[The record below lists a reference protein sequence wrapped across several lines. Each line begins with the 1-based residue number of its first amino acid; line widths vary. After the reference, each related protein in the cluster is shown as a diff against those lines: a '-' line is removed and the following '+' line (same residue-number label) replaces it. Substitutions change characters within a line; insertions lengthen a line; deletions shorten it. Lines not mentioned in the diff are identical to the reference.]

1 MTTQLTGTSILFQD
15 DFAAN
20 GPLDSTRW
28 DFNHWSQVNNPSYLG
43 LTQMRQSLPFAENGI
58 ARIRLDTWLN
68 GNAFSGSE
76 AITNQAFNLNNGG
89 VAFEGKFRFDSMQG
103 GMITGFF
110 TFQDFAEGVARNPH
124 DEIDF
129 EILTSQLGKISTN
142 VFVAAE
148 NSANYPISIPM
159 AGMGDWHTYRMEWL
173 PGMVRWF
180 VDGNLI
186 RTETEHVPVQP
197 QQLHMNLWGVPTDWK
212 QSLGDPQGPTVG
224 ASDFVPAKSAAE
236 NKTYFFDVTSVKIE
250 QLSTK
255 LGTNG
260 NDTIDG
266 TANADGIE
274 GRGGDDTLNGLAGD
288 DTLFGAGGNDKINGG
303 EGNDTAVFVGERS
316 RYNVSLTEGVLTVVD
331 TSGQDGTDTLTS
343 IEFLNFKDALYEV
356 VNGTVTHT
364 PADYSTIQQHIDQG
378 TTSQYPVQYVQEL
391 YSVGND
397 GVLKPVSAASHNLSA
412 ALGGAVATSDEL
424 VLYPD
429 AYTTLEDRILTIAPD
444 ASVLANDSA
453 GTSRTASLVS
463 GPTHGSLEFA
473 ADGSFIYTPNSGFQ
487 GIDNFIYRATD
498 ALGAFGETAAFI
510 NVAPVT
516 TGATTA
522 LDLPG
527 LSAFEL
533 VGSLYAGLL
542 GRAADLDGF
551 LYWAQAQVAGAGK
564 SPNVA
569 ATFHTIANNI
579 AASDEAKA
587 TFALLANPKAATDGD
602 INSFLDG
609 VYHNL
614 FGRSI
619 DAGGQAYWSS
629 EIKQAIAT
637 GQPLG
642 SVVASIISGTQQS
655 DSHQD
660 ITALINKT
668 LVNLEYVEEQYELGT
683 TWGSDDLTEAK
694 ALLQAVTADP
704 LSLLIGLKQAEDL
717 VIADAA

>member
-15 DFAAN
+15 NFSTN
-20 GPLDSTRW
+20 GPLDSSNW
-28 DFNHWSQVNNPSYLG
+28 DFNHWSQVNNPSFLG
-43 LTQMRQSLPFAENGI
+43 LTQMRQSLPFAEKGM
-58 ARIRLDTWLN
+58 ARIRLDTWLD

-76 AITNQAFNLNNGG
+76 AITKEAFELDNGG
-89 VAFEGKFRFDSMQG
+89 VAFEGKFRFDSTQG

-110 TFQDFAEGVARNPH
+110 TFQDFPPNVARNPH

-129 EILTSQLGKISTN
+129 EILTSQQAKISTN
-142 VFVAAE
+142 VFIAAE
-148 NSANYPISIPM
+148 NSKDYPISIPM
-159 AGMGDWHTYRMEWL
+159 AELGDWHTYRMEWL

-197 QQLHMNLWGVPTDWK
+197 QQLHMNLWGVPTNWK

-236 NKTYFFDVTSVKIE
+236 NKTYFFDVSSVKVE

-255 LGTNG
+255 LGTEG

-288 DTLFGAGGNDKINGG
+288 DTLFGADGNDKINGG
-303 EGNDTAVFVGERS
+303 EGNDTAVFRGERS
-316 RYNVSLTEGVLTVVD
+316 RYTVSMAGGVLTVID
-331 TSGQDGTDTLTS
+331 TSGQDGTDSLTS

-356 VNGTVTHT
+356 VGGTVTHT
-364 PADYSTIQQHIDQG
+364 PADYSRIQQSIDQG

-391 YSVGND
+391 YSVADD
-397 GVLKPVSAASHNLSA
+397 GILKPVSDASQSLPAAVGA
-412 ALGGAVATSDEL
+412 APAASDEL
-424 VLYPD
+424 VLYAD
-429 AYTTLEDRILTIAPD
+429 AYTILENRVLTIAPD
-444 ASVLANDSA
+444 AGVLANDDSGLA
-453 GTSRTASLVS
+453 LTASLVS
-463 GPTHGSLEFA
+463 GPTHGTLSFA
-473 ADGSFIYTPNSGFQ
+473 ADGSFIYTPNSAFQ

-498 ALGAFGETAAFI
+498 ASGGFGETTAFI

-516 TGATTA
+516 TGATTT
-522 LDLPG
+522 LDLPT

-533 VGSLYAGLL
+533 VGSMYAGLL
-542 GRAADLDGF
+542 GRGADLDGF
-551 LYWAQAQVAGAGK
+551 LYWAQEQVAGAGR

-569 ATFHTIANNI
+569 AAFHAMANNI
-579 AASDEAKA
+579 AASDEARGN
-587 TFALLANPKAATDGD
+587 FALLANPKAAADGD
-602 INSFLDG
+602 IASFLDSI
-609 VYHNL
+609 YHNL
-614 FGRSI
+614 FGRSV
-619 DAGGQAYWSS
+619 DAGGQAYWTG
-629 EIKQAIAT
+629 EIKQAIAA

-642 SVVASIISGTQQS
+642 SVVASIISGAQES
-655 DSHQD
+655 DSHRD

-668 LVNLEYVEEQYELGT
+668 LVNLEYVDEQFELGT
-683 TWGSDDLTEAK
+683 TWGPDDLAEAK

-704 LSLLIGLKQAEDL
+704 LSVLVGLKQAEDL
-717 VIADAA
+717 IIADAA

>member
-1 MTTQLTGTSILFQD
+1 MTSQLSATSILFQD
-15 DFAAN
+15 DFATN
-20 GPLDSTRW
+20 GPLDATKW
-28 DFNHWSQVNNPSYLG
+28 DFNHWSAVNNPSFLG
-43 LTQMRQSLPFAENGI
+43 LTQMRQELPFAENGM
-58 ARIRLDTWLN
+58 ARIRLDTWLD
-68 GNAFSGSE
+68 GKAFSGSE
-76 AITNQAFNLNNGG
+76 AITNQSFNLNNGG
-89 VAFEGKFRFDSMQG
+89 VAFEGKFRFESTQG

-110 TFQDFAEGVARNPH
+110 TFQDFPEGDARNPH
-124 DEIDF
+124 DEIDY
-129 EILTSQLGKISTN
+129 EILTSQLDKISTN
-142 VFVAAE
+142 VFIAAE

-159 AGMGDWHTYRMEWL
+159 TGLGDWHTYRMEWL

-180 VDGNLI
+180 VDGTLI

-197 QQLHMNLWGVPTDWK
+197 QQLHMNLWGVPTNWK
-212 QSLGDPQGPTVG
+212 ESLGDPQGPTVG
-224 ASDFVPAKSAAE
+224 ASNFVPAQSAAE
-236 NKTYFFDVTSVKIE
+236 NKTYFFDVSSVRIE

-260 NDTIDG
+260 NDTIEG

-274 GRGGDDTLNGLAGD
+274 GRGGDDTLKGLAGD
-288 DTLFGAGGNDKINGG
+288 DTLFGAGGNDKIDGG

-316 RYNVSLTEGVLTVVD
+316 RYNVSLNNGVLTVVD
-331 TSGQDGTDTLTS
+331 TSGQDGTDTLTN
-343 IEFLNFKDALYEV
+343 IESLNFKDALYTV
-356 VNGTVTHT
+356 VGGTVTHT
-364 PADYSTIQQHIDQG
+364 PADYGVIQDHITDG

-397 GVLKPVSAASHNLSA
+397 GVLQPVSAATQSLAA
-412 ALGGAVATSDEL
+412 ALSDAVVTSDEL

-429 AYTTLEDRILTIAPD
+429 AYTMLEDGVLKITPD
-444 ASVLANDSA
+444 ASVLTNDNSGA
-453 GTSRTASLVS
+453 LLAASLVR
-463 GPTHGSLEFA
+463 GPTHGTLDFD
-473 ADGSFIYTPNSGFQ
+473 ADGSFIYTPDSGFQ
-487 GIDNFIYRATD
+487 GIDNFIYRGTD

-527 LSAFEL
+527 LSAVEL

-551 LYWAQAQVAGAGK
+551 LYWAQALVAGAGR

-569 ATFHTIANNI
+569 PIFHTIANNI

-587 TFALLANPKAATDGD
+587 NFALLANPKAATDGD

-609 VYHNL
+609 FYHNL

-619 DAGGQAYWSS
+619 DAGGQAYWSR

-655 DSHQD
+655 DSHHD
-660 ITALINKT
+660 ITALLNKT
-668 LVNLEYVEEQYELGT
+668 LVNLEYVQDQFELGT
-683 TWGSDDLTEAK
+683 TWESDNFAEAK

-704 LSLLIGLKQAEDL
+704 VSVLIGLKQAQDL
-717 VIADAA
+717 VIADAP

>member
-1 MTTQLTGTSILFQD
+1 MTTQLTGTAVLFQD
-15 DFAAN
+15 NFATN
-20 GPLDSTRW
+20 GPLDSTNW
-28 DFNHWSQVNNPSYLG
+28 DFNRWSQVNNPSYLG

-58 ARIRLDTWLN
+58 ARIRLDTWLD
-68 GNAFSGSE
+68 GKAFSGSE
-76 AITNQAFNLNNGG
+76 AITKQAFNLNKGG
-89 VAFEGKFRFDSMQG
+89 VAFEGKFRFDSTQG

-110 TFQDFAEGVARNPH
+110 TFQDFPPNVARNPH

-129 EILTSQLGKISTN
+129 EILTNQREKISTN
-142 VFVAAE
+142 VFIAAE

-159 AGMGDWHTYRMEWL
+159 AELGDWHTYRMEWL

-212 QSLGDPQGPTVG
+212 QSVGDPQGPTVG
-224 ASDFVPAKSAAE
+224 ASDFVPAKTAAE

-250 QLSTK
+250 QLSTR
-255 LGTNG
+255 LGTDG

-274 GRGGDDTLNGLAGD
+274 GRGGEDTLNGLAGD

-303 EGNDTAVFVGERS
+303 EGNDTAVFRGERS
-316 RYNVSLTEGVLTVVD
+316 RYTVSLANGVLTVVD

-356 VNGTVTHT
+356 VGGTVTHT
-364 PADYSTIQQHIDQG
+364 PADYSQIQRHIDQG

-391 YSVGND
+391 YSVGDD
-397 GVLKPVSAASHNLSA
+397 GVLKPVSVASQSLAA
-412 ALGGAVATSDEL
+412 ALGGAAGASDEL

-429 AYTTLEDRILTIAPD
+429 AYTILEDRVLGIAPD
-444 ASVLANDSA
+444 VSVLANDN
-453 GTSRTASLVS
+453 SRAPLTASLVS
-463 GPTHGSLEFA
+463 GPTHGTLDFA
-473 ADGSFIYTPNSGFQ
+473 DDGSFIYTPDSGFQ

-498 ALGAFGETAAFI
+498 ALGGFGETAAFI

-516 TGATTA
+516 TGATTT
-522 LDLPG
+522 LDLPA

-533 VGSLYAGLL
+533 VGSMYAGLL

-551 LYWAQAQVAGAGK
+551 LYWAQELVAGAGR
-564 SPNVA
+564 SSNVA
-569 ATFHTIANNI
+569 AAFHAMANNI
-579 AASDEAKA
+579 AASDEARGNF
-587 TFALLANPKAATDGD
+587 TLLAKSKAATDGD
-602 INSFLDG
+602 IASFLDS

-614 FGRSI
+614 FGRSV
-619 DAGGQAYWSS
+619 DSGGKSYWTG

-655 DSHQD
+655 DDYRD
-660 ITALINKT
+660 ITALLNKA
-668 LVNLEYVEEQYELGT
+668 LVNLEYVQEQFELGT
-683 TWGSDDLTEAK
+683 TWESDDLAEAK
-694 ALLQAVTADP
+694 ALLQAVTAEP
-704 LSLLIGLKQAEDL
+704 LSVLIGLKQAEDL
-717 VIADAA
+717 IIADAA